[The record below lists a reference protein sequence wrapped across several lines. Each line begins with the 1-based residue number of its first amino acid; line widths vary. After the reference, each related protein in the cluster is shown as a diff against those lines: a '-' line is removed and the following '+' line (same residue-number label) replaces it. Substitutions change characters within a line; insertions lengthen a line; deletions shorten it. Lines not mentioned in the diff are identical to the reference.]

1 MDASRVDTLSAAS
14 SFFVYLDTVSD
25 TPVLNP
31 FAAVRRPVLVTG
43 PLADE
48 GLSETEAVRLLP
60 AARDLHQSA
69 AYRPRAYA
77 LLLVLCTVC
86 LPIDSVL
93 AVDVEDLGHDR
104 GRHELDTRI
113 RGGTTKRKAI
123 PSHTW
128 QALQSY
134 LDGRTAGPL
143 FTTASGGRLD
153 EPAVWRLLR
162 SLACRAGLPQAE
174 MIHPHALK
182 TSAIPYVLDRPHARI
197 ERAQA
202 WADHKDARTTGRY
215 SRWPGQPDGAP
226 GHGPAEALAHAP
238 RLAAGRRAG
247 GRRANEAG

>member
-1 MDASRVDTLSAAS
+1 MDASRANALSAAS

-48 GLSETEAVRLLP
+48 GLSETETVRLLP
-60 AARDLHQSA
+60 AARDLHQPA

-77 LLLVLCTVC
+77 LLLMLYTVC

-93 AVDVEDLGHDR
+93 AADVEDLGHDR

-113 RGGTTKRKAI
+113 RGGTAKRKAI

-143 FTTASGGRLD
+143 FTTASGGRFD

-162 SLACRAGLPQAE
+162 PLARRAGLPQAGDDPSACPE
-174 MIHPHALK
+174 DQRHPAC
-182 TSAIPYVLDRPHARI
+182 
-197 ERAQA
+197 
-202 WADHKDARTTGRY
+202 
-215 SRWPGQPDGAP
+215 PGQAPCPD
-226 GHGPAEALAHAP
+226 
-238 RLAAGRRAG
+238 RTRAG
-247 GRRANEAG
+247 VG